1 MLMFTG
7 QAGFS
12 FSAWF
17 ETEKGIALYPRP
29 MNGRGFSAMEF
40 DKAAD
45 SG

>member
-1 MLMFTG
+1 MFTG
-7 QAGFS
+7 EAGLS